1 MCLSDEFGMGVL
13 MKTYIGSCHCGFVQ
27 FQVESDL
34 ADPVRCNCSFC
45 IRRGAILQK
54 VPADQFGVIKG
65 NENLSRYGARDFSDH
80 FFCKNCGIHTFTRST
95 RNNENAV
102 IVSLACLRGVDLD
115 TLVPRIFDGAK
126 FL

>member
-1 MCLSDEFGMGVL
+1 
-13 MKTYIGSCHCGFVQ
+13 MKTYIGTCHCGLVE

-45 IRRGAILQK
+45 IRRGAVLQK

-65 NENLSRYGARDFSDH
+65 DEFLSQYGAREFSDH
-80 FFCKNCGIHTFTRST
+80 FFCKNCGTPTFTKST
-95 RNNENAV
+95 RNNEKAV
-102 IVSLACLRGVDLD
+102 VVSLACLSGVDLV

-126 FL
+126 LL